1 MATTA
6 GERDTGTELA
16 GAVHQVLAILTDL
29 RSSHA
34 QAPELPDRIA
44 LVRWLRQELAAVEI
58 LLTDAY
64 SRRTADPTRTPSVT
78 AR

>member
-1 MATTA
+1 VATTA
-6 GERDTGTELA
+6 DERDTGTELA

-29 RSSHA
+29 RSHA
-34 QAPELPDRIA
+34 QIPELPDRIA

-64 SRRTADPTRTPSVT
+64 SRRTADLIRASGGATR
-78 AR
+78 

>member
-1 MATTA
+1 VATTA

-29 RSSHA
+29 RSHA
-34 QAPELPDRIA
+34 QAPELSDRIA
-44 LVRWLRQELAAVEI
+44 LVHWLRQELAAVEI

-64 SRRTADPTRTPSVT
+64 SRTTADLTGAPSV
-78 AR
+78 AAH